1 MVKYF
6 PENTTQFI
14 CHQLCLAVAHESLS
28 IKEFT
33 CYKNLGT
40 LYKGTVQ
47 TRPECSHGA
56 SSSFFTLPQACRGVH
71 SGPAKC
77 TKDWVRF
84 RIVDCVYNN

>member
-71 SGPAKC
+71 SGPVKC